1 MKNIENEIKEVRSDW
16 KESLDG
22 VDFDLRDDAKEKYS
36 SIIKDLFKA
45 MFFCISNTKLDLDMN
60 VFKLNQDIPCLICVN
75 MAEYDVNDNNVYIH
89 YTYVENKIE
98 DGYNGRMPLDVF
110 GSCCVLSEKHTNISS
125 IDCLAYLTHI
135 IQDNI
140 LENHI
145 ASMVESTQW
154 WNQ

>member
-16 KESLDG
+16 KESLDE

-45 MFFCISNTKLDLDMN
+45 MFFCISNTKLNLDMN
-60 VFKLNQDIPCLICVN
+60 VFKLNLDIPCQICVN
-75 MAEYDVNDNNVYIH
+75 MAEYDVNDKKVYIH
-89 YTYVENKIE
+89 YKYANDKIY
-98 DGYNGRMPLDVF
+98 DVYNGRMPLDAF

-125 IDCLAYLTHI
+125 IDCLVYLTHI

-140 LENHI
+140 SKNHL
-145 ASMVESTQW
+145 ASMVEA
-154 WNQ
+154 WN